1 MKFCGVY
8 GIRNSINGKWYI
20 GESVNIKYRKSKHF
34 STLKYNCH
42 KNDYLQ
48 RSWNKYGKEVFEFI
62 ILELC
67 LEESLEAK
75 EKEWIAKYKS
85 NDFEYGYNLTDG
97 GNVGKKMK
105 EESKSK
111 LSDSIKKHWL
121 FNTHPML
128 GKNHTQEA
136 KNKIAAGHFGKPLS
150 DEHKKKL
157 AKASIGNTYSL
168 GHKHTD
174 EAKAKM
180 SKARKGKKKSK
191 EHMRKIIEGIKKTWQ
206 RKKALLQLEN
216 LPIN

>member
-157 AKASIGNTYSL
+157 SKASIGNTYSL

-174 EAKAKM
+174 ESKAKM

-191 EHMRKIIEGIKKTWQ
+191 EHKQKIIEGIKKLGKK
-206 RKKALLQLEN
+206 RKPCFN
-216 LPIN
+216 

>member
-1 MKFCGVY
+1 MKVCGVY

-20 GESVNIKYRKSKHF
+20 GESVDIKYRKSKHF
-34 STLKYNCH
+34 STLKYNSH

-67 LEESLEAK
+67 EEESLESK
-75 EKEWIAKYKS
+75 EREWITKYKS
-85 NDFEYGYNLTDG
+85 NNFEFGYNLTNG
-97 GNVGKKMK
+97 GNAGKRMT
-105 EESKSK
+105 EEAKNK
-111 LSDSIKKHWL
+111 LRNSIKKHWL
-121 FNTHPML
+121 LNTHPML
-128 GKNHTQEA
+128 GKSHTQEA
-136 KNKIAAGHFGKPLS
+136 KNKISAGHCGKPLS

-157 AKASIGNTYSL
+157 AKASKGNKYSL

-174 EAKAKM
+174 ESKAKM

-191 EHMRKIIEGIKKTWQ
+191 EHIQKIIEGIKKTWQ
-206 RKKALLQLEN
+206 KKKTLLQSEN